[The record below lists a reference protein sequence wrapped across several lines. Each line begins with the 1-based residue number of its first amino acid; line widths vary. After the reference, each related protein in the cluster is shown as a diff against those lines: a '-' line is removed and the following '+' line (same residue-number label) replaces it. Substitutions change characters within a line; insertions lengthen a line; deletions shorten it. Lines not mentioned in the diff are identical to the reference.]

1 MSKDLYGQIED
12 LIIELEDDKSANH
25 VVIPGSFRP
34 PHLGHLQM
42 VQEYCNMVGNNGK
55 VTILVSSPLKNSRYL
70 GESIISSKSSKAL
83 WEMLLENSG
92 TENVVVVEISNM
104 PTSLLALK
112 EFIGENGTLEPGSR
126 FIIGASQKN
135 GDFEK
140 FGGLSTHVKSG
151 VELMEADAF
160 LPTANESG
168 SPFSA
173 SDIRKKLLEGENVDE
188 FFGEGKTPVVR
199 QILGLQ
205 EMSAGGAGAI
215 AGSPVITTNKD
226 DKKNEIKHKE
236 YHEMYLYK
244 EVLKRLEKKG
254 IIK

>member
-1 MSKDLYGQIED
+1 MSADLYGQIEE
-12 LIIELEDDKSANH
+12 LILELENETSSVA
-25 VVIPGSFRP
+25 VIPGSFRP

-42 VQEYCNMVGNNGK
+42 VQEYSNMVGPDGQ

-70 GESIISSKSSKAL
+70 GESSISSNNAKAI
-83 WEMLLENSG
+83 WEMLLEDSG
-92 TENVVVVEISNM
+92 LENVTIEVSNM
-104 PTSLLALK
+104 PTPLLALK
-112 EFIGENGTLEPGSR
+112 EYIGNDGPLEPGTNV
-126 FIIGASQKN
+126 IIGASQKN

-140 FGGLSTHVKSG
+140 FGGLSKHVKSG

-160 LPTANESG
+160 LPLTTESG

-173 SDIRKKLLEGENVDE
+173 SQIRKSLLEGEDADE
-188 FFGEGKTPVVR
+188 FFGEGKTAIVR

-205 EMSAGGAGAI
+205 EMSAMASGAVSGPA
-215 AGSPVITTNKD
+215 ANKKKTNAH
-226 DKKNEIKHKE
+226 NEYNE
-236 YHEMYLYK
+236 LYLYK

>member
-1 MSKDLYGQIED
+1 MSADLYGQIEE
-12 LIIELEDDKSANH
+12 LMLELEDDTSANH

-42 VQEYCNMVGNNGK
+42 VRQYSNMVGNGGQ
-55 VTILVSSPLKNSRYL
+55 VTILISESLKNSRYL
-70 GESIISSKSSKAL
+70 GESVISSKSSKAL
-83 WEMLLENSG
+83 WEMLLEDSG
-92 TENVVVVEISNM
+92 LDNVVVEVSRM
-104 PTSLLALK
+104 PTPLLALK
-112 EFIGENGTLEPGSR
+112 EFIGENGSLEPGSR

-135 GDFEK
+135 GDFKK
-140 FGGLSTHVKSG
+140 FGGLQGHVKSG

-160 LPTANESG
+160 LPSVNESG

-173 SDIRKKLLEGENVDE
+173 SEIRKSLLEGENVDE
-188 FFGEGKTPVVR
+188 FFGEGKTPIVR

-205 EMSAGGAGAI
+205 EMSTVGGGAVSGPAAI
-215 AGSPVITTNKD
+215 D
-226 DKKNEIKHKE
+226 DEINNESKQKK
-236 YHEMYLYK
+236 YHELYLYK

>member
-1 MSKDLYGQIED
+1 MSADLYGQIEE
-12 LIIELEDDKSANH
+12 LMLELEDDSSANH

-42 VQEYCNMVGNNGK
+42 VQQYSNMVGNGGQ
-55 VTILVSSPLKNSRYL
+55 VTILISESLKNSRYL
-70 GESIISSKSSKAL
+70 GESVISSKSSKAL
-83 WEMLLENSG
+83 WEMLLEDSG
-92 TENVVVVEISNM
+92 LDNVVVEVSSM

-112 EFIGENGTLEPGSR
+112 EFIGENGSLEPGTR

-140 FGGLSTHVKSG
+140 FGGLSKHVKSG

-160 LPTANESG
+160 LPSVNESG

-173 SDIRKKLLEGENVDE
+173 SEIRKSLLEGENVDE
-188 FFGEGKTPVVR
+188 FFGEGKTPIVR

-205 EMSAGGAGAI
+205 EMSSGTGGSVQGA
-215 AGSPVITTNKD
+215 PVTGDENRNKN
-226 DKKNEIKHKE
+226 KQNKYNEL
-236 YHEMYLYK
+236 YLYK
-244 EVLKRLEKKG
+244 EVLKRLAKKG

>member
-1 MSKDLYGQIED
+1 MSADLYGQIEE
-12 LIIELEDDKSANH
+12 LMLELEDDSSANH

-42 VQEYCNMVGNNGK
+42 VQEYSNMVGNGGQ

-70 GESIISSKSSKAL
+70 GESVISSKSSKAL
-83 WEMLLENSG
+83 WEMLLEDSG
-92 TENVVVVEISNM
+92 LDNVVVEVSNM
-104 PTSLLALK
+104 PTPLLALK
-112 EFIGENGTLEPGSR
+112 EFIGDNGSLEPGSR

-135 GDFEK
+135 GDFK
-140 FGGLSTHVKSG
+140 NFGGLQDHIKSG

-160 LPTANESG
+160 LPSVNEAG

-173 SDIRKKLLEGENVDE
+173 SEIRKSLLEGENVDE
-188 FFGEGKTPVVR
+188 FFGEGKTPIVR

-205 EMSAGGAGAI
+205 EMSSGTGGSVQGAQ
-215 AGSPVITTNKD
+215 GSAKTD
-226 DKKNEIKHKE
+226 DENRNESKQRPYNE
-236 YHEMYLYK
+236 LYLYK
-244 EVLKRLEKKG
+244 EVLKRLAKKG

>member
-1 MSKDLYGQIED
+1 MSADLYGQIEE
-12 LIIELEDDKSANH
+12 LMLELEDDTSANH

-42 VQEYCNMVGNNGK
+42 VRQYSNMVGNGGQ
-55 VTILVSSPLKNSRYL
+55 VTILISESLKNSRYL
-70 GESIISSKSSKAL
+70 GESVISSKSSKAL
-83 WEMLLENSG
+83 WEMLLEDSG
-92 TENVVVVEISNM
+92 LDNVVVEVSNM
-104 PTSLLALK
+104 PTPLLALK
-112 EFIGENGTLEPGSR
+112 EFIGENGSLEPGSR

-135 GDFEK
+135 GDFK
-140 FGGLSTHVKSG
+140 NFGGLQDHIKSG

-160 LPTANESG
+160 LPSVNEAG

-173 SDIRKKLLEGENVDE
+173 SDIRKSLLEGENVDE
-188 FFGEGKTPVVR
+188 FFGEGKTPIVR

-205 EMSAGGAGAI
+205 EMSAMAAGGVEG
-215 AGSPVITTNKD
+215 GVRGPTD
-226 DKKNEIKHKE
+226 DENRNESKQRPYNE
-236 YHEMYLYK
+236 LYLYK